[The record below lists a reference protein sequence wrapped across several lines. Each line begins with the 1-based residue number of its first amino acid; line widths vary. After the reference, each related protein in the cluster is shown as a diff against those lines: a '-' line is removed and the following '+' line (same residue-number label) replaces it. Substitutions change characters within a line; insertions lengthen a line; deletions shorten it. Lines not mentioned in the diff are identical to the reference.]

1 MPVINFIGIFW
12 FIKYIPTETDLIGM
26 EDHKLYDLVMRTKA
40 KLLLGNARMQTETQI
55 TSEMEENIDPD
66 ILNDRVRHD
75 MSQRLSR
82 EVINNYAGQIQKEQG
97 DFSGTKYTLD
107 LMVIPTESF
116 KYTIDEI
123 IKLMPQEHID
133 KLRNDKL

>member
-1 MPVINFIGIFW
+1 
-12 FIKYIPTETDLIGM
+12 
-26 EDHKLYDLVMRTKA
+26 MRTKA
-40 KLLLGNARMQTETQI
+40 KLLLGKARMLTQVQI
-55 TSEMEENIDPD
+55 TSEMTDQIDPYD
-66 ILNDRVRHD
+66 LTQQVNQD

-82 EVINNYAGQIQKEQG
+82 EVFKNYAGQIQKEPNEVG
-97 DFSGTKYTLD
+97 GTKHTLD

-123 IKLMPQEHID
+123 IRLMPQGHID